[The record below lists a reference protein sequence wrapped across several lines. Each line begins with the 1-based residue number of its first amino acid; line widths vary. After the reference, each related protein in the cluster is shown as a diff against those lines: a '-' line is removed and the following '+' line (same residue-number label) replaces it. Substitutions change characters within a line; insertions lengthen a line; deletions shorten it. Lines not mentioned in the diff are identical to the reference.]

1 MLFQLRKPTSI
12 WKLSTAAFVS
22 CLTVGLG
29 SASAAPKLHIDK
41 SVFDFGSVSEGTVV
55 TGDFLLRNV
64 GSSPL
69 EIQRIQPACGCTV
82 AKSEQLQIA
91 PGEESRLEV
100 TFDTTGFT
108 GEKLKT
114 VRLYTND
121 VEDGSAVVTLRGS
134 VQPEVTVDPL
144 RVYFG
149 EVQKG
154 ATPSRSFVVGAAAGS
169 GIEILQVASR
179 SSSLELSTQEFNDGK
194 RKGKQVTVSLRPGI
208 PIGNFRGRVV
218 VRTSSKRDPIVNVN
232 VFAKVSGDFEITP
245 LDASF
250 GLIEA
255 PNQPH
260 AVRTVQLKNRTAQPI
275 TIRSVDTEN
284 PQVQAT
290 LRTLTAGSLYEVEIA
305 LLSEVPGVVRSRVKV
320 TTDSPDPEQQTIEI
334 PVYAVVNRKSE

>member
-1 MLFQLRKPTSI
+1 MLFPARKHSSI
-12 WKLSTAAFVS
+12 WKLGTVALLSCFTFGLSPAF
-22 CLTVGLG
+22 
-29 SASAAPKLHIDK
+29 AAPKLRIEK
-41 SVFDFGSVSEGTVV
+41 SVFDFGNVSEGTVV

-82 AKSEQLQIA
+82 AKSDQLQIA
-91 PGEESRLEV
+91 PGEESHLEV
-100 TFDTTGFT
+100 KFDTTGFT

-121 VEDGSAVVTLRGS
+121 VEDGTAVVTLRGS
-134 VQPEVTVDPL
+134 VQSEVAVDPL

-154 ATPSRSFVVGAAAGS
+154 ATPSKSFVVGATAGS

-179 SSSLELSTQEFNDGK
+179 SSNLELSTQEFNDGK
-194 RKGKQVTVSLRPGI
+194 RKGKQVVVSLRPGI

-232 VFAKVSGDFEITP
+232 VFAKVTGDFEMTP

-250 GLIEA
+250 GLVEA
-255 PNQPH
+255 PNLPH

-275 TIRSVDTEN
+275 AIRAVDTEN
-284 PQVQAT
+284 PQVTAT
-290 LRTLTAGSLYEVEIA
+290 LRTLTAGNLYEVEIS

-320 TTDSPDPEQQTIEI
+320 LTDSPDPEQQTIEI